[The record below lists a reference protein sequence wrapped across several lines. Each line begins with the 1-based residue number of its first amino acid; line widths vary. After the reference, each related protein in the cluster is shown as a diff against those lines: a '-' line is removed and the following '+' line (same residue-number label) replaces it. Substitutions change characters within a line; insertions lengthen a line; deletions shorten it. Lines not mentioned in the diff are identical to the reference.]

1 MCVIHNSKAVEGS
14 ARQRESTCGPV
25 TPLEASAGPFAG
37 RPSRRARAEAFA
49 PEPTRTSVLCHNVR
63 ASLFQLSS
71 TSRAQCHLAGAEL
84 RFSQRPSSPWFLTP
98 ELARRAAVPRRTG
111 LSSHLATCWCPS
123 PCCPHVGSGRG
134 QGARALPP
142 LASAVGSPRR
152 GEPPQR
158 GAARAR
164 GASGATRVCVC
175 SPDPRPS
182 LCNPDSHPRL
192 PVHLTPDAH
201 LRGAYEIVIF

>member
-25 TPLEASAGPFAG
+25 APLEARAAPFAG
-37 RPSRRARAEAFA
+37 RPSSALARKRSRPSPHA
-49 PEPTRTSVLCHNVR
+49 PVCCHNVR

-84 RFSQRPSSPWFLTP
+84 RFSQHPSSPWFLTP
-98 ELARRAAVPRRTG
+98 ELARRAAVPRRMG
-111 LSSHLATCWCPS
+111 LSLHLATCWCPS
-123 PCCPHVGSGRG
+123 PCCPQVGSGRG

-142 LASAVGSPRR
+142 LASAVGSPLR

-182 LCNPDSHPRL
+182 LCNPDSRPRL

>member
-25 TPLEASAGPFAG
+25 APLEARAAPFAG

-84 RFSQRPSSPWFLTP
+84 HFSQRPSGPWFLTP
-98 ELARRAAVPRRTG
+98 ELARRAAVPRRMG

-142 LASAVGSPRR
+142 LASAVGSPL
-152 GEPPQR
+152 
-158 GAARAR
+158 R

-182 LCNPDSHPRL
+182 LCNPDSRPRL

>member
-25 TPLEASAGPFAG
+25 TPLEARAVPFAG

-49 PEPTRTSVLCHNVR
+49 PEPTRTSVL
-63 ASLFQLSS
+63 
-71 TSRAQCHLAGAEL
+71 
-84 RFSQRPSSPWFLTP
+84 SQRPRLAFSAQQHISGAVSPGG
-98 ELARRAAVPRRTG
+98 RRAALLPAPLEPLVFDAGTGPPGGSPAKDGAFVAPGHLLVSVTLLSTRRLRPWPG
-111 LSSHLATCWCPS
+111 CEGAAPAG
-123 PCCPHVGSGRG
+123 VGSG
-134 QGARALPP
+134 
-142 LASAVGSPRR
+142 
-152 GEPPQR
+152 

>member
-25 TPLEASAGPFAG
+25 APLEARAAPFAG

-84 RFSQRPSSPWFLTP
+84 HFSQRPSSPWFLTP

-123 PCCPHVGSGRG
+123 PCCPQVGSGRG
-134 QGARALPP
+134 QAVARVRGRCPRWRRQWGAP
-142 LASAVGSPRR
+142 SEGSP
-152 GEPPQR
+152 
-158 GAARAR
+158 
-164 GASGATRVCVC
+164 
-175 SPDPRPS
+175 
-182 LCNPDSHPRL
+182 
-192 PVHLTPDAH
+192 
-201 LRGAYEIVIF
+201 LRGAPHVPGGRLGRRGSASAAPTLALPFATPIRVLVCQCT

>member
-25 TPLEASAGPFAG
+25 APLEARAAPFAG
-37 RPSRRARAEAFA
+37 RPSSALARKRSRPSPHA
-49 PEPTRTSVLCHNVR
+49 PVCCHNVR

-84 RFSQRPSSPWFLTP
+84 HFSQRPSSPWFLTP

-142 LASAVGSPRR
+142 LASAVGSP
-152 GEPPQR
+152 
-158 GAARAR
+158 
-164 GASGATRVCVC
+164 
-175 SPDPRPS
+175 
-182 LCNPDSHPRL
+182 
-192 PVHLTPDAH
+192 
-201 LRGAYEIVIF
+201 LRGAPHVPGGRLGRRGSASAAPTLALPFATPIRVLVCQCT

>member
-25 TPLEASAGPFAG
+25 APLEARAVPFAG

-63 ASLFQLSS
+63 ASLFLLSS

-84 RFSQRPSSPWFLTP
+84 HFSQRPSSPWFLTP

-142 LASAVGSPRR
+142 LASAEGSPLR
-152 GEPPQR
+152 GGPPQR

-182 LCNPDSHPRL
+182 LCNPDSRPRL
-192 PVHLTPDAH
+192 LVHLTPDAH